1 MKTLMKTTL
10 STLLV
15 IAAASTMAIAADKPD
30 FSGNWKIDLDK
41 SSFGMM
47 PPPTSMSS
55 KITHKDPELVVEN
68 TQDGPQGVQ
77 TNTAKYSTDGKE
89 TTNSMMGTDVK
100 SKAVWDGK
108 TLVVNS
114 SLDAGG
120 AQVKLVTGYSLSD
133 DGKTL
138 TSALNIS
145 APQGD
150 FEMTMVF
157 AKQ

>member
-1 MKTLMKTTL
+1 MKTLMK
-10 STLLV
+10 TLLV
-15 IAAASTMAIAADKPD
+15 IAAASTMAMAADKPD

-47 PPPTSMSS
+47 PPPTSMTS
-55 KITHKDPELVVEN
+55 KITHKDPEMVVEN

-100 SKAVWDGK
+100 SKAEWDGK
-108 TLVVNS
+108 VLVVNS

-120 AQVKLVTGYSLSD
+120 AQVKLVAKYSLSD

-138 TSALNIS
+138 TNALNIS

-150 FEMTMVF
+150 FEMKFVLV
-157 AKQ
+157 KQ